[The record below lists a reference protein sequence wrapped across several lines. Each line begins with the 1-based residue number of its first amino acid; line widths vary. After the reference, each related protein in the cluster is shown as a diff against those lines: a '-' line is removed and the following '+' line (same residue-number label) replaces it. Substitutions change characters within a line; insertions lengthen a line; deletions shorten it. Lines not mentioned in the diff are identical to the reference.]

1 MTRISFHLLICLTW
15 TWFRDT
21 EFSLMT
27 EDKGILSDIENLAK
41 VVCLCVFSSVR
52 VWAPDPR
59 FPFTFS
65 TFFFF
70 FFFLPAFVDIHF
82 TWRLPSHS
90 LFFASFFLFFR
101 GFMLI
106 HDVLLLRIARK
117 YCLVR
122 EREKIS
128 YGQLPRFFS

>member
-1 MTRISFHLLICLTW
+1 MIRISFHLLICLTW

-59 FPFTFS
+59 FSLHVF
-65 TFFFF
+65 
-70 FFFLPAFVDIHF
+70 AFVDIHF
-82 TWRLPSHS
+82 TWRLPGHS

>member
-1 MTRISFHLLICLTW
+1 MIRISFHLLICLTW

-27 EDKGILSDIENLAK
+27 EDKGILSDIENRAK
-41 VVCLCVFSSVR
+41 VVFFSVFSPQCAFGLCVR
-52 VWAPDPR
+52 V
-59 FPFTFS
+59 FHFTFS

-70 FFFLPAFVDIHF
+70 FARICWHSLQVETSGSFTFFCFLFPFLP
-82 TWRLPSHS
+82 
-90 LFFASFFLFFR
+90 
-101 GFMLI
+101 
-106 HDVLLLRIARK
+106 RIYVNPWCVVAK
-117 YCLVR
+117 NSKKILCLVR